1 MDNMNPMQFAAR
13 PFVDMFLSNR
23 EEYVKAF
30 NAYNVDRQKAD
41 ARLNAWVESID
52 TDDEEIP
59 QVAEI
64 KSIADTLCADND
76 IEALVSLYR
85 QLSDAFTFVRGLVEV
100 QHNRVRLGVTSLLEK
115 DDETPTVSFDDLKV
129 KFDTLKALADAVW
142 NFVKLGILT
151 EDDLKSSGVP
161 LTVKERKVRNGSG
174 EIKRV
179 TVLDIPNLPRP
190 RVIPA
195 ENSKTMRL
203 VVDGVKDERPLG
215 DAVRAHFGNEVK
227 YEDLRKAFRKAMDA
241 NEGERPD
248 VIEFKGKQVSFDV
261 K

>member
-1 MDNMNPMQFAAR
+1 MNPMQVAAK

-64 KSIADTLCADND
+64 KSIADTHCSDNE
-76 IEALVSLYR
+76 IEALVSLYK
-85 QLSDAFTFVRGLVEV
+85 QLSEAMSFVRGLVEV
-100 QHNRVRLGVTSLLEK
+100 QHNRVRLGVTSLLDKE
-115 DDETPTVSFDDLKV
+115 DETTVTFDELKA
-129 KFDTLKALADAVW
+129 KFDSLKAPADAVW

-151 EDDLKSSGVP
+151 EDDLKSFGVP
-161 LTVKERKVRNGSG
+161 MRTKERKVRNGSG

-203 VVDGVKDERPLG
+203 VVDGVKDDRPLG

-227 YEDLRKAFRKAMDA
+227 YEDLRQAFKRAMDA